1 MKKIPYGFL
10 VIIFFTNQIFAQK
23 SLLFLNIKTGVTI
36 EVSEGQTLSIQY
48 RGYNNQLYHY
58 KNTVTE
64 INDSS
69 IVLGNIDDE
78 PKVWI
83 QKLSKKYE
91 SNYRIVAIKDIVAF
105 RRITAGRILVKSLVS
120 TTLSIGSII
129 AFYGIIN
136 NSKGNYFQPFLLSI
150 GIGIG
155 TSILNSFILPDNPK
169 NKIKND
175 WVITVRN

>member
-1 MKKIPYGFL
+1 MKKIPFGFL
-10 VIIFFTNQIFAQK
+10 LILFFTNQIFAQK
-23 SLLFLNIKTGVTI
+23 SLLFLNTKTSKTI

-69 IVLGNIDDE
+69 IVLGNIAEE
-78 PKVWI
+78 PAVWI
-83 QKLSKKYE
+83 QKISKKYE
-91 SNYRIVAIKDIVAF
+91 PNYRVVAIKDIVSF
-105 RRITAGRILVKSLVS
+105 RRITLGRILGKSLIS
-120 TTLSIGSII
+120 TTFSVGSIF

-136 NSKGNYFQPFLLSI
+136 NSNGNYFQAFFISL
-150 GIGIG
+150 GIGMLPP
-155 TSILNSFILPDNPK
+155 ILNSFILPENPV

-175 WVITVRN
+175 WIVTVRN